1 VACRVQRTS
10 FSSFGKTPK
19 WPTPAKRYLSAQWQ
33 HRDAHTLG
41 MPMLLFLCI
50 PNNWGIAT
58 ELDAKG
64 KLICY
69 REQTR
74 RI

>member
-1 VACRVQRTS
+1 MLIDRCSCDVHACE
-10 FSSFGKTPK
+10 
-19 WPTPAKRYLSAQWQ
+19 WI
-33 HRDAHTLG
+33 LG
-41 MPMLLFLCI
+41 VHVGCGVTRGRPL